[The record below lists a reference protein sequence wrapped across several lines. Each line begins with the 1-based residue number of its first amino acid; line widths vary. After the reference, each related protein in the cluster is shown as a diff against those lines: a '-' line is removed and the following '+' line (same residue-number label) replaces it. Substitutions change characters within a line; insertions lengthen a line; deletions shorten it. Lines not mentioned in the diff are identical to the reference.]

1 MKYNSHSSNSLK
13 TTQTQSG
20 NMNTSGIL
28 PLLYLIMDI
37 YILVKLKGM
46 NVDNYPCKCAVTI
59 HVKKI
64 INTIIAMI
72 VSGLVLLV
80 IAMILFYYYMF
91 SHNMMLLI
99 PILLGGLSMVGLQIY
114 YSYLLITYSNTL
126 IDTKCECISDNFK
139 TSIKVYGYFRIILSS
154 FLALMMLFFS
164 VSVFVIASSFRK

>member
-1 MKYNSHSSNSLK
+1 MKYSSRSSNSLK
-13 TTQTQSG
+13 TIPSQSG
-20 NMNTSGIL
+20 SMNINRIL
-28 PLLYLIMDI
+28 PLLYLIIDI
-37 YILVKLKGM
+37 YILVKLKAM
-46 NVDNYPCKCAVTI
+46 NVDNYPCKCAVTM

-91 SHNMMLLI
+91 SHNMLLLI

-126 IDTKCECISDNFK
+126 INTKCECISDNFK
-139 TSIKVYGYFRIILSS
+139 TSIKVYGYFRIVLSS
-154 FLALMMLFFS
+154 FLALIMLFFS
-164 VSVFVIASSFRK
+164 VFVIPSVFRK